1 MAWFLEHPDLKRR
14 GSVLRMCDIEMC
26 FGKAVSL
33 LTSSGDKAERAEGQ
47 LSSSATA
54 LTYTN
59 EHC

>member
-1 MAWFLEHPDLKRR
+1 MLH
-14 GSVLRMCDIEMC
+14 MCDIEMC